1 MKKKNY
7 TTPALSV
14 EEFEMTEVICTSI
27 VNSVNTNLEGK
38 DALHISPT
46 GGTGNSRANNRG
58 IWDED

>member
-14 EEFEMTEVICTSI
+14 EEFEMNQVISTSLREVS
-27 VNSVNTNLEGK
+27 
-38 DALHISPT
+38 T
-46 GGTGNSRANNRG
+46 GDTGITYDGAGTGTGNSTPQAKGRG